1 MTEEDIV
8 IRDAVVFLLCVA
20 DDHVRACF
28 YYDDVALT
36 AEFAFCL
43 QFLVDL
49 REKDHLNLPIK
60 FPIRIVFPTRG
71 RSKE

>member
-20 DDHVRACF
+20 DDHVRAWF

-43 QFLVDL
+43 QFLVD
-49 REKDHLNLPIK
+49 
-60 FPIRIVFPTRG
+60 
-71 RSKE
+71 